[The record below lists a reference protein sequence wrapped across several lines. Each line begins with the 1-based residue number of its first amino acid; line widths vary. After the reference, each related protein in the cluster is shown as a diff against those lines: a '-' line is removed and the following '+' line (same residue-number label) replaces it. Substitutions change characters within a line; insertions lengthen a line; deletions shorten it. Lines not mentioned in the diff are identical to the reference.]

1 MGSPLEQL
9 PFRRVGEV
17 QLMSVLQDSP
27 YILACSGYQHNLER
41 RVFIKLLKPHLAGEH
56 HLVRR
61 FHKEGQICAN
71 LQHPGIVR
79 VFQLGQE
86 QEYHFIIQE
95 FVEGKSLQDLLRDS
109 HPLPDGVIG
118 HLRGAGAYR
127 GTV

>member
-1 MGSPLEQL
+1 
-9 PFRRVGEV
+9 
-17 QLMSVLQDSP
+17 MSVLQDSP

-86 QEYHFIIQE
+86 QEYRNMTEKHLPIIQKKMD
-95 FVEGKSLQDLLRDS
+95 FVA
-109 HPLPDGVIG
+109 I
-118 HLRGAGAYR
+118 
-127 GTV
+127 